1 MNNKLFGAAVLGA
14 AAFMTLTMSLKSDDN
29 VISKEGQ
36 STVINTTSLTKNVR
50 GFKGATPVKIYVFK
64 NKIQKVV
71 ALKNQETPQIFN
83 KARTL
88 LSKYEGKSVGKAAK
102 LKVDAVSGATY
113 SSKALIKNVQT
124 GLDYYKTHK

>member
-83 KARTL
+83 KAKTL
-88 LSKYEGKSVGKAAK
+88 LSKYEGKSVSKAAK
-102 LKVDAVSGATY
+102 LNVDAVSGATY

>member
-1 MNNKLFGAAVLGA
+1 MNNKLFGATLLGA
-14 AAFMTLTMSLKSDDN
+14 VAFMTLTMSLKSDDN

-50 GFKGATPVKIYVFK
+50 GFKGTTPVKIYVFK

-83 KARTL
+83 KAKAL
-88 LSKYEGKSVGKAAK
+88 LSKYEGKSVTKAAK
-102 LKVDAVSGATY
+102 LNVDAVSGATY
-113 SSKALIKNVQT
+113 SSKALIKNVQA
-124 GLDYYKTHK
+124 GLDYYKNHK